1 MTMPNNVLLQSVT
14 ATDLD
19 LFENNGRSEEQTGT
33 HQWFGFTS
41 LNSVRRRFAENGLLD
56 SDGGVLSVVADDTT
70 VGRVEWFKAAWGRSE
85 TSSCWTIAIAV
96 YLEHRGNGIG
106 TEAQRQLTEY
116 LFRHTR
122 AERIQAY
129 TDVENIGEQ
138 RALEKAG
145 FTKEGTLRSAQWRD
159 GGWHD
164 QVLFSVVRPS
174 S

>member
-1 MTMPNNVLLQSVT
+1 MTTPKNVLLQSVT

-70 VGRVEWFKAAWGRSE
+70 VGRVEWFKGAWGRSE
-85 TSSCWTIAIAV
+85 TSWCWTIAIAV